1 MAQFLAYY
9 TGVTDMSGYAYV
21 NADSS
26 GGSTRI
32 EKGTTVH
39 LVANYAETE
48 SHNRYHITSPV
59 NGWLHKD
66 YIKQITPVYEYTAP
80 GVVSFSFPA
89 SGAVSGSTNPVVCVK
104 TPSSTNATLYRRV
117 DSGSW
122 AYLRSGLYSAVTIYD
137 RLSLTSGSHT
147 IQYKLTEDG
156 LDGAVVSRSITVN
169 PVAWSRD
176 IVIGSV
182 ISNENIS
189 HRKDINEMLS
199 AVNRQRTYYG
209 LATIVLPGTVGRF
222 EDWKPQMVK
231 MAEAVNECLTKAN
244 QTKITVNPGSWPDA
258 ATINTI
264 RTGSK
269 KA

>member
-21 NADSS
+21 NADST

-48 SHNRYHITSPV
+48 SHNRYNITSPV

-66 YIKQITPVYEYTAP
+66 YIKEITPVYEYTAP

-89 SGAVSGSTNPVVCVK
+89 SGAVSGSANPVVCVK

-122 AYLRSGLYSAVTIYD
+122 TSLRSGLYSAVTIYD
-137 RLSLTSGSHT
+137 RLSLASGSHT

-244 QTKITVNPGSWPDA
+244 QTEITATPGSWPDA
-258 ATINTI
+258 ATVNAI
-264 RTGSK
+264 RTGCK